1 MRLDSVGR
9 MSHIGPDPP
18 PRTGRLGP
26 LLRALRQRRAPS
38 VRGLRCGHGFVLGPW
53 LWATSACGL
62 IVAHDHPS
70 QDPTPSAEDRDVTK
84 RLAEAGQ
91 LLALLLLATSV
102 AAEEAPCRTVVV
114 LGDTQHLVVA
124 GSEDPSPGFLRFLE
138 MTRWVAE
145 NRKRENSD
153 FVLHVGDVIQSGQ
166 QCRFGCDEE
175 TARSAN
181 AEWDRF
187 LEGWAAI
194 EQAGIPYAIVPG
206 NHDNV
211 DRRDLRILSLCAQG
225 RPRARAARH
234 DPDCRESDL
243 DASGAVGLED
253 LALLVE
259 PCGPRCARR

>member
-1 MRLDSVGR
+1 MLDPQAKALLDA
-9 MSHIGPDPP
+9 MPPMPDFDGIPVDV
-18 PRTGRLGP
+18 
-26 LLRALRQRRAPS
+26 LRQGMAAQNALAPGQEPEPVARVLDRS
-38 VRGLRCGHGFVLGPW
+38 IPGADGDVPVRIYTPSGDGPFPVLVYFHGGGFVLCD
-53 LWATSACGL
+53 LDT
-62 IVAHDHPS
+62 HDGTCRS
-70 QDPTPSAEDRDVTK
+70 LANGAGAVVVSVDY
-84 RLAEAGQ
+84 RLAPEHAWP
-91 LLALLLLATSV
+91 
-102 AAEEAPCRTVVV
+102 AAP
-114 LGDTQHLVVA
+114 
-124 GSEDPSPGFLRFLE
+124 EDCYAA
-138 MTRWVAE
+138 TRWVAE